1 MALTRRVVLGASLAL
16 PALSQAR
23 AQGTNAA
30 WAPTRPVRIVVP
42 FQGGG
47 ATDLTARLL
56 AERLGPVLGQP
67 VVVDNR
73 PGAGGNVGADL
84 VAKSDPDGHTL
95 LMCTIGTASIN
106 QFLYSR
112 MPYRP
117 EDLAAVALVNLV
129 TNGIVVN
136 PSVPARTFAE
146 FVAFAKQN
154 PGRLNYGTPGNGTS
168 GHMSGEYLKVR
179 AGIDITHVPY
189 RGTGGVIP
197 DLISGTLQ
205 VAVDNLPAY
214 IPHIREGRMRL
225 LAVTSRDRWFSFPEV
240 PTVIESGI
248 PGFEAVAWF
257 GVQGPARMPAA
268 IVNRYAEAMVEISR
282 DPAMVA
288 RQREIGA
295 EPRHLGPAE
304 FEAFIRAENEKWRE
318 VVRVSGAKLD

>member
-1 MALTRRVVLGASLAL
+1 MTIRRRTLLGSALAL
-16 PALSQAR
+16 PALGGAM
-23 AQGTNAA
+23 AQS
-30 WAPTRPVRIVVP
+30 WAPTRPVRLVVP

-56 AERLGPVLGQP
+56 AERMGPMLGQP

-112 MPYRP
+112 MPFRP
-117 EDLAAVALVNLV
+117 EDLSAVALVNLV
-129 TNGIVVN
+129 ANGIMVN
-136 PSVPARTFAE
+136 PAVPARNFQE
-146 FVAFAKQN
+146 FVAYAKAN
-154 PGRLNYGTPGNGTS
+154 PGRMNYGTPGNGTS

-189 RGTGGVIP
+189 RGTGGVVP
-197 DLISGTLQ
+197 DLLGGTLQ

-214 IPHIREGRMRL
+214 IPHIREGKVRL
-225 LAVTSRDRWFSFPEV
+225 LAVTSQDRWFTNPEV

-248 PGFEAVAWF
+248 AGFEAVAWF
-257 GVQGPARMPAA
+257 GVQAPGRTPAP
-268 IVNRYAEAMVEISR
+268 IVNRYAEAILEISR
-282 DPAMVA
+282 DPAVIA
-288 RQREIGA
+288 RQREFGA
-295 EPRHLGPAE
+295 AARPLGPAA
-304 FEAFIRAENEKWRE
+304 FEAFIREENEKWRE

>member
-1 MALTRRVVLGASLAL
+1 
-16 PALSQAR
+16 
-23 AQGTNAA
+23 
-30 WAPTRPVRIVVP
+30 
-42 FQGGG
+42 
-47 ATDLTARLL
+47 
-56 AERLGPVLGQP
+56 
-67 VVVDNR
+67 VVDNR
-73 PGAGGNVGADL
+73 PGAGGNVGADM
-84 VAKSDPDGHTL
+84 VAKADPDGHTL

-112 MPYRP
+112 LPFRP

-129 TNGIVVN
+129 ANGIIVN
-136 PSVPARTFAE
+136 PAVPARNFQE
-146 FVAFAKQN
+146 FVAHAKQN

-189 RGTGGVIP
+189 RGSGGVVP
-197 DLISGTLQ
+197 DLLAGNLQ

-225 LAVTSRDRWFSFPEV
+225 LAVTSSERWFTNPEV

-257 GVQGPARMPAA
+257 GVQAPARVPAP
-268 IVNRYAEAMVEISR
+268 VLQRYADAIAEISR
-282 DPAMVA
+282 DPAVVA

-295 EPRHLGPAE
+295 QPRPLGPAE

>member
-1 MALTRRVVLGASLAL
+1 MTTTRRLILGASLAL
-16 PALSQAR
+16 PALSRAR
-23 AQGTNAA
+23 AQGAGGP
-30 WAPTRPVRIVVP
+30 WAPSRPVRLVVP

-56 AERLGPVLGQP
+56 AERMGPLLGQP

-73 PGAGGNVGADL
+73 PGAGGNLGADM

-106 QFLYSR
+106 QFLYRSL
-112 MPYRP
+112 PYRP

-129 TNGIVVN
+129 ANGIVVH
-136 PSVPARTFAE
+136 PAVPARSFAE
-146 FVAFAKQN
+146 FVAFARAN

-197 DLISGTLQ
+197 DLLSGTLQ

-214 IPHIREGRMRL
+214 IPHIRDGRMRL
-225 LAVTSRDRWFSFPEV
+225 MAVTSRQRWFSFPET

-248 PGFEAVAWF
+248 PDFEAVAWF
-257 GVQGPARMPAA
+257 GVQAPARMPAS
-268 IVNRYAEAMVEISR
+268 ILDRYASLILEISR
-282 DPAMVA
+282 DPAIIA

-295 EPRHLGPAE
+295 EPNPLGPAA
-304 FEAFIRAENEKWRE
+304 FEAFIRAENDKWRE
-318 VVRVSGAKLD
+318 VVRVSGARLD